1 MLSHK
6 TGSLIEKARA
16 TKDGVLLNQALE
28 LERARLRDHG
38 AREGRDKFNGK
49 NSIKFLKGPND
60 YYGYKKD
67 CLAAFQ
73 QFHAG
78 LECINYLAYLNYQH
92 HGIEPD
98 ADIMLR
104 MNEEYDEDLATT
116 TESAMRRKIEKF
128 FKAAEQ
134 KKESGQ
140 QSDQIKIAKEVS
152 TSFPRLA
159 QVQIMNDALEWEKDI
174 IANVI
179 EHIPDSNVL
188 HEHRGQVLLLV
199 Q

>member
-78 LECINYLAYLNYQH
+78 LECINYIPVAAQ
-92 HGIEPD
+92 GRIVRRP
-98 ADIMLR
+98 IWLR
-104 MNEEYDEDLATT
+104 SDL
-116 TESAMRRKIEKF
+116 
-128 FKAAEQ
+128 
-134 KKESGQ
+134 
-140 QSDQIKIAKEVS
+140 
-152 TSFPRLA
+152 
-159 QVQIMNDALEWEKDI
+159 
-174 IANVI
+174 
-179 EHIPDSNVL
+179 VL
-188 HEHRGQVLLLV
+188 HKIT
-199 Q
+199 